1 MLFRSTCTWDISI
14 TDWDND
20 GDYDIFTSTYRN
32 MNLGGDED
40 TLISYYENNDNTF
53 ELKTEEVFNQG
64 EWFMEQ
70 RCRSGYIKA
79 YDWDGDGKKELL
91 AESSDCGSWNMWVQ
105 RNGKLTKTLI
115 QY

>member
-1 MLFRSTCTWDISI
+1 M
-14 TDWDND
+14 
-20 GDYDIFTSTYRN
+20 
-32 MNLGGDED
+32 
-40 TLISYYENNDNTF
+40 
-53 ELKTEEVFNQG
+53 FNQG